1 MTNYDA
7 YTKDATCP
15 AGWKDLTQTLTS
27 GVFEDKDMLPS
38 PGSEIEVR
46 WAPAWKS
53 DLYSI
58 ERLRVTGKRRKLK
71 AGWTV
76 VLEQTFGS
84 FDWDIGTETRL
95 DQLAQR
101 RHEKPGTKVFGRKG
115 Q

>member
-38 PGSEIEVR
+38 RGSELELG

-58 ERLRVTGKRRKLK
+58 ERFRVTSERRKLK
-71 AGWTV
+71 GGWTV

-101 RHEKPGTKVFGRKG
+101 RHEKP
-115 Q
+115 